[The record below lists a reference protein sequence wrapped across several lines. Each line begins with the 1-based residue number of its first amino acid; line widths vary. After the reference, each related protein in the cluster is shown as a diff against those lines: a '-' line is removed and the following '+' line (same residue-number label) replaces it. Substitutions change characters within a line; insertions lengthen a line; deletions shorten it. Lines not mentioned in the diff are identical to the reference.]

1 MAIVVRSERDFN
13 LLQNSSGKIGPG
25 EYGKE
30 LSSETILQNQA
41 PFNSKSLRYFDF
53 SENIN
58 PKIGPGSYYHPKQ
71 RSFIHKSFNRNH
83 SSLESLNRKD
93 LYNLALFKI
102 INGKKSIKIKEQ
114 KSLIIDKE
122 NKNQVFNINNSNI
135 YQNSLSDI
143 RAYSPKP
150 YVKLVPTTLTKNR
163 INSIP
168 SKEHCLGYDFDEKGL
183 PIIVDLPSNNNNNFN
198 EEDNENNNLNKKR
211 EKKINALDWS
221 KMSRKNISDNEITTK
236 DNSVNYN
243 SSKLF
248 NNNTSKDIGASNDT
262 TNTSNYNKNRQSS
275 SNESASN
282 FINKN
287 QKNNRKVFNS
297 NESITSFTN
306 NDITSDK
313 NNSYVYKSFSE
324 ECPYKKINKIKGNL
338 YKTTNR
344 DLQKR
349 EPNISIEDF
358 VYNNLFQG
366 DPGPGYYQEQSIF
379 DKYALIATKNRK
391 FNFGSNQ
398 KRDNLNG
405 PNKNISL
412 GPGHYFQENNSPKF
426 KAHFFPLSRKEQ
438 TINIKKYEKD
448 LVNQNIGPGKYDI
461 KSQFDKT
468 QLYYSGSLEKR
479 FFENIKKV
487 GPGPGEYLQLVDWE
501 KNIEEGQKSRP
512 NLYLNNKKIEENK
525 DKKEEEPG
533 RHGYISKNDNPGA
546 GEYNSHIVNSIKYNI
561 ISKDNKVSNLI
572 APFSSGQE
580 KFFKKSSSTS
590 EIVGPGSYFPN
601 LNIGNNIFKKED
613 KKGNHIFKIDTKK
626 KDNIKMLYNKI
637 KFNIQNQVGPGS
649 YNLHNFNEWH
659 KKSFNSLYI

>member
-135 YQNSLSDI
+135 YQNSWSDI

-248 NNNTSKDIGASNDT
+248 
-262 TNTSNYNKNRQSS
+262 
-275 SNESASN
+275 
-282 FINKN
+282 
-287 QKNNRKVFNS
+287 
-297 NESITSFTN
+297 
-306 NDITSDK
+306 
-313 NNSYVYKSFSE
+313 
-324 ECPYKKINKIKGNL
+324 
-338 YKTTNR
+338 
-344 DLQKR
+344 
-349 EPNISIEDF
+349 
-358 VYNNLFQG
+358 
-366 DPGPGYYQEQSIF
+366 
-379 DKYALIATKNRK
+379 
-391 FNFGSNQ
+391 
-398 KRDNLNG
+398 
-405 PNKNISL
+405 
-412 GPGHYFQENNSPKF
+412 
-426 KAHFFPLSRKEQ
+426 
-438 TINIKKYEKD
+438 
-448 LVNQNIGPGKYDI
+448 
-461 KSQFDKT
+461 
-468 QLYYSGSLEKR
+468 
-479 FFENIKKV
+479 
-487 GPGPGEYLQLVDWE
+487 
-501 KNIEEGQKSRP
+501 
-512 NLYLNNKKIEENK
+512 
-525 DKKEEEPG
+525 
-533 RHGYISKNDNPGA
+533 
-546 GEYNSHIVNSIKYNI
+546 
-561 ISKDNKVSNLI
+561 
-572 APFSSGQE
+572 
-580 KFFKKSSSTS
+580 
-590 EIVGPGSYFPN
+590 
-601 LNIGNNIFKKED
+601 
-613 KKGNHIFKIDTKK
+613 
-626 KDNIKMLYNKI
+626 
-637 KFNIQNQVGPGS
+637 
-649 YNLHNFNEWH
+649 
-659 KKSFNSLYI
+659 